1 MDPFKTIKSKVTP
14 LDIINVDTDQ
24 IVPKQFLKL
33 IRKSGYGNF
42 LFYEWRFDQKRNL
55 KNDFILNDPKYAGRP
70 ILLTRENFGCGS
82 SREHAVWALFDY
94 GFRVIL
100 APSFA
105 DIFYNNCFKTGMLPI
120 VLDREEIDYLFSLD
134 PDDYVEVNL
143 MEQTLSTGRKTMNF
157 KIDSMKRR
165 MLLEGTDE
173 IGYTLQLENW
183 ITDYEKRCDSES
195 FYGSRRNL
203 FKVRN

>member
-33 IRKSGYGNF
+33 IQKSGYGNF

>member
-1 MDPFKTIKSKVTP
+1 MDSFKTIKSKITP

-24 IVPKQFLKL
+24 IIPKQFLKL
-33 IRKSGYGNF
+33 VQKTGYGNY

-55 KNDFILNDPKYAGRP
+55 RNDFILNDPKYAERL
-70 ILLTRENFGCGS
+70 ILLTGENFGCGS

-94 GFRVIL
+94 GFRVII

-105 DIFYNNCFKTGMLPI
+105 DIFFNNCFKTGMLPI

-134 PDDYVEVNL
+134 PNDYVEVNL
-143 MEQTLSTGRKTMNF
+143 VEQALSTDKKIINF
-157 KIDSMKRR
+157 KIESMKRR

-173 IGYTLQLENW
+173 IDYTLQLEEW
-183 ITDYEKRCDSES
+183 IADYEKRYD
-195 FYGSRRNL
+195 R
-203 FKVRN
+203 